1 MNSGKS
7 IEILR
12 VAHNYREQGKKVMLF
27 TSAKDNRY
35 GIEKITSRIGISEE
49 AKATSIL
56 MYDDIKKE
64 MPDCVICDEAQFFS
78 KIHVDIFRK
87 VVDELN
93 IPVICYGL
101 RTDFQQKMF
110 DGSKRLF
117 ELADKIEE
125 IKTNCWNCNNK
136 AIFNMRIDEGGN
148 AIFDGDQVKIGGNDN
163 YHPVC
168 SKCYKKEYMKQIT
181 KNELI

>member
-1 MNSGKS
+1 MF
-7 IEILR
+7 E
-12 VAHNYREQGKKVMLF
+12 
-27 TSAKDNRY
+27 
-35 GIEKITSRIGISEE
+35 
-49 AKATSIL
+49 
-56 MYDDIKKE
+56 DIKNE
-64 MPDCVICDEAQFFS
+64 NPDCVIADECQFFS
-78 KIHVDIFRK
+78 TIHVDILRQ

-101 RTDFQQKMF
+101 RTDFQRNIF

-125 IKTNCWNCNNK
+125 IKTICWNCNKK
-136 AIFNMRIDEGGN
+136 AIFNMRIDDNGN
-148 AIFDGDQVKIGGNDN
+148 SIFNGDQVKIGGNDD

-168 SKCYKKEYMKQIT
+168 SKCYKKEYMKEIT